1 MKDHHRHHNKH
12 AESFYHNAQT
22 QSIFKMHDKQ
32 KIKDL
37 FEYILRRYDY
47 CACIFTYPYSNR
59 SFHNHRDQS
68 TGTGHSPHV
77 FTSRQIERQS
87 ELNLLQLTQKC

>member
-37 FEYILRRYDY
+37 FEYILRTT
-47 CACIFTYPYSNR
+47 IV
-59 SFHNHRDQS
+59 
-68 TGTGHSPHV
+68 HV
-77 FTSRQIERQS
+77 F
-87 ELNLLQLTQKC
+87 

>member
-37 FEYILRRYDY
+37 FEHILR
-47 CACIFTYPYSNR
+47 
-59 SFHNHRDQS
+59 
-68 TGTGHSPHV
+68 
-77 FTSRQIERQS
+77 
-87 ELNLLQLTQKC
+87 LLCCYFDVPLFKSIIS